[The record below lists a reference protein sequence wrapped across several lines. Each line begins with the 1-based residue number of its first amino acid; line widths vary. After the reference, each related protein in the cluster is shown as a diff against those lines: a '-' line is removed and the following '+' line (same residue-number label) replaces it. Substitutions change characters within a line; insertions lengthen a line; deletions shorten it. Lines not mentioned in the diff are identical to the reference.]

1 MMPPAVLLVVVAAAL
16 FAGCR
21 PGPPPAPNIVLIYAD
36 DLGYGDLGTYGHP
49 TIRTPHLDALA
60 REGVKLTGFYSAAP
74 VCTPA
79 RAALLTGRYPI
90 RSGMTGV
97 FFPED
102 TTGLPPEEW
111 TLAEALQGAGYQ
123 TALVGKW
130 HLGSAPGFRPTD
142 HGFDA
147 FYGLLYS
154 NDMMPPWVDT
164 EVPLRLWRANEPVE
178 EYPIDQSTLT
188 RRLTEEAVRFIQN
201 AGDTPFFLY
210 LPHPMPHVPVY
221 RSEAFAGVS
230 AGGRYGDVVEE
241 LDWSVGEI
249 VRALE
254 ATDRR
259 DQTIV
264 IFTSDNGANVASPRF
279 FTDDRIVPTDVG
291 SNGPFRGN
299 KRLTLEGGMRVPGIV
314 SWPGRLPAGAVRTGM
329 ASAMDLFPTLLAFA
343 GVDPVSAP
351 RPFDGRDLGDFLA
364 AGTASPHDYLFY
376 FREDRLQGVRDST
389 WKFRLCRDAD
399 SCAGVPELYQIQ
411 QDPYERFNV
420 AADHPDVTARLH
432 NRLTAF
438 ARETGADV
446 D

>member
-1 MMPPAVLLVVVAAAL
+1 MKRSAALLLLVGTIFL
-16 FAGCR
+16 AGCTHVD
-21 PGPPPAPNIVLIYAD
+21 PPPSVVLIYAD

-60 REGVKLTGFYSAAP
+60 REGVKLTAFYSAAP

-90 RSGMTGV
+90 RSGVTGV

-123 TALVGKW
+123 TALFGKW

-154 NDMMPPWVDT
+154 NDMMRPWVNTD
-164 EVPLRLWRANEPVE
+164 VPLRLWRDNEPVE

-201 AGDTPFFLY
+201 AGDAPFFLY

-241 LDWSVGEI
+241 IDWSVGEI

-254 ATDRR
+254 AAGRR

-329 ASAMDLFPTLLAFA
+329 ASAMDLFPTLLVYA
-343 GVDPVSAP
+343 GVDPASAP
-351 RPFDGRDLGDFLA
+351 NPFDGRDLGDFLLVDA
-364 AGTASPHDYLFY
+364 PSPHEYLYY
-376 FREDRLQGVRDST
+376 FRADRLQGVRDAT
-389 WKFRLCRDAD
+389 WKYRLCHDTD
-399 SCAGVPELYQIQ
+399 SCAGEPELYQIQ
-411 QDPYERFNV
+411 QDPYERFNL
-420 AADHPDVTARLH
+420 AADHPDVAARLQA
-432 NRLTAF
+432 RLTAF
-438 ARETGADV
+438 AREAGADV